1 MRVRADPLAAE
12 TGRAPTEIIDAARRR
27 MLEEGWDL
35 AIVLTDLPLRAGRR
49 PVVADVSATHGV
61 GLVSL
66 PALGPLGLR
75 RRVREAVLRLVEGLV
90 GESLELR
97 LDGDGDGAGDE
108 EDRVARRRRVARRL
122 VELAAPERRVVPD
135 DDDIDV
141 GFVAAVVRGNLR
153 LLAGMVRANRPWRL
167 IARLSRALAA
177 AVAAVVFALVTSDI
191 WRVADALS
199 WPRLTLL
206 TLLSVSAIVAFL
218 IVSHGLW
225 ERAARARDREQAIL
239 FNFATTTTLTLGV
252 LCLYVA
258 LLALALAGAAL
269 MVDGDVMAEQIGH
282 RVGLVTY
289 AKLAWLASSLA
300 TVAGAL
306 GAGLESDA
314 AVREAAYGYRP
325 ERQTERDR
333 PGSEEI
339 DG

>member
-1 MRVRADPLAAE
+1 M
-12 TGRAPTEIIDAARRR
+12 IDAARRR
-27 MLEEGWDL
+27 MLEQGWDL
-35 AIVLTDLPLRAGRR
+35 AIVLTDLPLRIGRR
-49 PVVADVSATHGV
+49 PVVADVSAMHGV

-75 RRVREAVLRLVEGLV
+75 RRARDAILRLVEGLV
-90 GESLELR
+90 GESLELA
-97 LDGDGDGAGDE
+97 LDGDGAE
-108 EDRVARRRRVARRL
+108 EERVARRRRVARRL

-135 DDDIDV
+135 DDEIDLR
-141 GFVAAVVRGNLR
+141 FVAAVVRGNLR

-199 WPRLTLL
+199 WPRLALL
-206 TLLSVSAIVAFL
+206 TLLSVSGIVVFL

-225 ERAARARDREQAIL
+225 ERAARARDREQAVL
-239 FNFATTTTLTLGV
+239 FNLATTTTLTLGV
-252 LCLYVA
+252 LSLYVA
-258 LLALALAGAAL
+258 LLVLALAGAAL
-269 MVDGDVMAEQIGH
+269 VVDRDVMTQQVGH
-282 RVGLVTY
+282 AVDLVTY
-289 AKLAWLASSLA
+289 GKLAWLASSLA

-325 ERQTERDR
+325 EREVERDR
-333 PGSEEI
+333 PGPEALDE
-339 DG
+339 